1 MFLHGAFLFYPA
13 AAHVSP
19 YAACC
24 SAIFFKPLTPAR
36 AGRSFFRRRKAGGP
50 PATRLSDNAAVFAVR
65 PPARRKKT
73 EVSSKNGSALVKQ
86 AAYGETRTAMI
97 KKKLMKNKLSVEAA
111 APANAVQQSSTRT
124 GGRAPI
130 NFARRNANR
139 VLNTDRVLALLRREA
154 PKFFELAEVVGKWVW
169 IQFAEKQPPTVTA
182 VLSELGFHWN
192 HQRQSW
198 QHPCGLFRDQS
209 APVDPRKIYGSYF
222 AADVKPA

>member
-1 MFLHGAFLFYPA
+1 MRVRGNVHPPVIGGLVGCLAKLQVLRRRTLAQGGHFVFIRAGGKLERFHQRFKSGKKPASVQNPA
-13 AAHVSP
+13 A
-19 YAACC
+19 
-24 SAIFFKPLTPAR
+24 L
-36 AGRSFFRRRKAGGP
+36 
-50 PATRLSDNAAVFAVR
+50 
-65 PPARRKKT
+65 
-73 EVSSKNGSALVKQ
+73 EVKQ

-169 IQFAEKQPPTVTA
+169 IQFADKQPPTVTA

-192 HQRQSW
+192 HKRQSW
-198 QHPCGLFRDQS
+198 QHPCGVFRDQS